1 MLRNY
6 LCFNLD
12 LFVARRFSVMG
23 HVTSDRTMQQ
33 QMSGD
38 STTWNPLDVFKN
50 GTHCEY
56 AIIVLNRPIRWQHNV
71 LLRFWQKARIT
82 VTVDGGTQRWLK
94 YLEEQGINALN
105 IEHKHY
111 VPDLIT
117 GDMDSCLP
125 YIVEKFKSIGST
137 VIKTPDQ
144 DNTDCTKA
152 LLEVAHYAKT
162 HNINLDEVYVLAE
175 TSGRFDHIIA
185 NVNTLYK
192 SDKLVGNT
200 RVIQLAS
207 NSMTWILKPGM
218 HSIHIPEILV
228 QQKSWCG
235 LLPFGCIVNCIST
248 TGLKWNLNK
257 TTMQF
262 GGLIS
267 TSNTYVDSKVTVD
280 TDTPVIWTMGI
291 EFLGRV

>member
-1 MLRNY
+1 
-6 LCFNLD
+6 
-12 LFVARRFSVMG
+12 MG

-33 QMSGD
+33 QQLMSGG
-38 STTWNPLDVFKN
+38 STTQWNPLDVFQN

-82 VTVDGGTQRWLK
+82 ITVDGGTQRWLK
-94 YLEEQGINALN
+94 YLEKQGINALN

-111 VPDLIT
+111 APDLIT
-117 GDMDSCLP
+117 GDMDSCPP
-125 YIVEKFKSIGST
+125 YIVEKFESIGST

-144 DNTDCTKA
+144 DNTDYTKA

-162 HNINLDEVYVLAE
+162 HNINLGEIYVLAE
-175 TSGRFDHIIA
+175 TSGRFDHIIG
-185 NVNTLYK
+185 NVNTLYR

-267 TSNTYVDSKVTVD
+267 TSNTYVNSKVTVD